1 MCVGGDSKDAGREK
15 FKKLFKLPSRG
26 REYFIFYEQ
35 SEIKNLVT
43 RDRIPHPLDRGV
55 AFYFSI

>member
-1 MCVGGDSKDAGREK
+1 MCAGRDSKDAGREK
-15 FKKLFKLPSRG
+15 FEKLFKLPSRG

-43 RDRIPHPLDRGV
+43 RDRIPASPQQNNELSMD
-55 AFYFSI
+55 Y